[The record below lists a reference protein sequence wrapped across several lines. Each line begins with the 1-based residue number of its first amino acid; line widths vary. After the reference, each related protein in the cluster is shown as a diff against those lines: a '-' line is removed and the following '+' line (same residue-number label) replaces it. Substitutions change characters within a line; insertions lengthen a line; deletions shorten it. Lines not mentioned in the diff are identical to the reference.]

1 MKAYLI
7 ITTLAAVAIMV
18 ATQHSMELTLAAAA
32 LWILLM
38 MLLWILRRNME
49 VVSSSFSQTVSF
61 ANESPRVAPKSASS
75 GSAETFTG
83 LDSSVFARFRE
94 NLEQN
99 ERKQGNFTPAPED
112 EPTEVVSLKNKPVQP
127 EPEPVDA
134 DGFEQALATA
144 EQQPPPPKDRVTIRR
159 RNNSTAT
166 ERPRAQTLR
175 RHSDVGS
182 LYSLSKQRLSPQ
194 PEIPDST
201 EDLFSDA
208 YIPLPHQLQA
218 PTPAKEDLYDE
229 GLGKTLGHLAS
240 PDETRDEAEALLQ
253 MARSFARARNWQEA
267 KVSLD
272 NHLQLLQE
280 LKRTPQAEDLQLYV
294 KALIE
299 LGEIQQAAHHLDG
312 VRRQKDGLEGE
323 DLAHMVRD
331 VVEGLEQEQAWETM
345 IPLLQDLLNYARQ
358 QLDRNEMD
366 RIYDKLEQA
375 LEAIKD
381 EDRLVRTCHSHL
393 EIKRAIGD
401 VEGEERLLSK
411 LGRLHHRRGDKE
423 MANQLYQDTLRLR
436 NSMERAAY

>member
-7 ITTLAAVAIMV
+7 ITTLAAVAIVV

-38 MLLWILRRNME
+38 LLLWILRRNME
-49 VVSSSFSQTVSF
+49 VVSASFSQTVSF
-61 ANESPRVAPKSASS
+61 ANESPRVAPKPASS

-99 ERKQGNFTPAPED
+99 ERKQGNFVPAPED
-112 EPTEVVSLKNKPVQP
+112 DPTEVVNMKHQPVQA

-159 RNNSTAT
+159 RNNTAT

-182 LYSLSKQRLSPQ
+182 LYSLSKQRLSRQ

-229 GLGKTLGHLAS
+229 GLGKTLGHSAS

-323 DLAHMVRD
+323 DLARMVRD
-331 VVEGLEQEQAWETM
+331 VVEGLEKEQAWETM

-366 RIYDKLEQA
+366 RLYDKLEQA
-375 LEAIKD
+375 LEATKE
-381 EDRLVRTCHSHL
+381 EDRLVRICHSHL

-436 NSMERAAY
+436 SNMERAAY

>member
-7 ITTLAAVAIMV
+7 ITTLAAVAIVV

-32 LWILLM
+32 LWVLLM
-38 MLLWILRRNME
+38 LLLWILRRNME
-49 VVSSSFSQTVSF
+49 VVSASFSQTVSF
-61 ANESPRVAPKSASS
+61 ANESPRVAPKPAFS

-83 LDSSVFARFRE
+83 FDSSVFTRFRE

-99 ERKQGNFTPAPED
+99 ERKQGNFVPTPED
-112 EPTEVVSLKNKPVQP
+112 ETTEVVDLKHQPVQT

-134 DGFEQALATA
+134 AGFEQALATA
-144 EQQPPPPKDRVTIRR
+144 EQQSPPPKDRVTIRR
-159 RNNSTAT
+159 RNNTAT

-182 LYSLSKQRLSPQ
+182 LYSLSKQRPSQQ

-229 GLGKTLGHLAS
+229 GLGKTLGLSAS

-323 DLAHMVRD
+323 DLARMVRD
-331 VVEGLEQEQAWETM
+331 VVEGLEKEQAWETM

-366 RIYDKLEQA
+366 RLYDKLEQA
-375 LEAIKD
+375 LEATKE
-381 EDRLVRTCHSHL
+381 EDRLVRICHSHL

-436 NSMERAAY
+436 SNMERAAY

>member
-7 ITTLAAVAIMV
+7 ITTLAAVAIVV

-38 MLLWILRRNME
+38 LLLWILRRNME
-49 VVSSSFSQTVSF
+49 VVSASFSQTVSF
-61 ANESPRVAPKSASS
+61 ANESPRVAPKPASS

-83 LDSSVFARFRE
+83 FDSSVFARFRE

-99 ERKQGNFTPAPED
+99 ERKQGNFVPTPED
-112 EPTEVVSLKNKPVQP
+112 ETTEVVDLKHQPVQT

-144 EQQPPPPKDRVTIRR
+144 EQQSPPPKDRVTIRR
-159 RNNSTAT
+159 RNNTAT

-182 LYSLSKQRLSPQ
+182 LYSLSKQRPSQQ

-229 GLGKTLGHLAS
+229 GLGKTLGHSAS

-323 DLAHMVRD
+323 DLARMVRD
-331 VVEGLEQEQAWETM
+331 VVEGLEKEQAWETM

-366 RIYDKLEQA
+366 RLYDKLEQA
-375 LEAIKD
+375 LEATKE
-381 EDRLVRTCHSHL
+381 EDRLVRICHSHL

-436 NSMERAAY
+436 SNMERAAY

>member
-7 ITTLAAVAIMV
+7 ITTLAAVAIVV

-38 MLLWILRRNME
+38 LLLWILRSNME
-49 VVSSSFSQTVSF
+49 VVSASFSQTVSF
-61 ANESPRVAPKSASS
+61 ANEAPRMAPKPASS

-99 ERKQGNFTPAPED
+99 ERKQGNFVPTPED
-112 EPTEVVSLKNKPVQP
+112 EPTEVVNLKHQPVQA

-159 RNNSTAT
+159 RNNTAT

-182 LYSLSKQRLSPQ
+182 LYSLSKQRPSQQ

-229 GLGKTLGHLAS
+229 GLGKTLGHSAS

-323 DLAHMVRD
+323 DLARMVRD
-331 VVEGLEQEQAWETM
+331 VVEGLEKEQAWETM

-366 RIYDKLEQA
+366 RLYDKLEQA
-375 LEAIKD
+375 LEATKE
-381 EDRLVRTCHSHL
+381 EDRLVRICHSHL

-436 NSMERAAY
+436 SNMERAAY

>member
-7 ITTLAAVAIMV
+7 ITTLAAVAIVV

-38 MLLWILRRNME
+38 LLLWILRRNME
-49 VVSSSFSQTVSF
+49 VVSPSFSQTVSF
-61 ANESPRVAPKSASS
+61 ANESPRVAPKPASS
-75 GSAETFTG
+75 GSDETFTG

-99 ERKQGNFTPAPED
+99 ERKQGNFVPTPED
-112 EPTEVVSLKNKPVQP
+112 EPTEVVKLKHQPVQA

-159 RNNSTAT
+159 RNNTAT

-182 LYSLSKQRLSPQ
+182 LYSLSKQRLSRQ

-229 GLGKTLGHLAS
+229 GLGKTLGHSAS

-323 DLAHMVRD
+323 DLARMVRD
-331 VVEGLEQEQAWETM
+331 VVEGLEKEQAWETM

-366 RIYDKLEQA
+366 RLYDKLEHA
-375 LEAIKD
+375 LEATKE
-381 EDRLVRTCHSHL
+381 EDRLVRICHSHL

-436 NSMERAAY
+436 SNMERAAY

>member
-7 ITTLAAVAIMV
+7 ITTLAAVAIVV

-38 MLLWILRRNME
+38 LLLWILRRNME
-49 VVSSSFSQTVSF
+49 VVSPSFSQTVSF
-61 ANESPRVAPKSASS
+61 ANESPRVAPKPASS

-99 ERKQGNFTPAPED
+99 ERKQGNFVPAPEE
-112 EPTEVVSLKNKPVQP
+112 EPTEVVNLKHQPVQA

-159 RNNSTAT
+159 RNNTAT

-182 LYSLSKQRLSPQ
+182 LYSLSKQRLSRQ

-229 GLGKTLGHLAS
+229 GLGKTLGHSAS

-323 DLAHMVRD
+323 DLARMVRD
-331 VVEGLEQEQAWETM
+331 VVEGLEKEQAWETM

-366 RIYDKLEQA
+366 RLYDKLEHA
-375 LEAIKD
+375 LEATKE
-381 EDRLVRTCHSHL
+381 EDRLVRICHSHL

-436 NSMERAAY
+436 SNMERAAY

>member
-7 ITTLAAVAIMV
+7 ITTLAAVAIVV

-38 MLLWILRRNME
+38 LLLWILRRNME
-49 VVSSSFSQTVSF
+49 VVSASFSQTVSF
-61 ANESPRVAPKSASS
+61 ANESPRVAPKPASS

-99 ERKQGNFTPAPED
+99 ERKQGNFVPAPED
-112 EPTEVVSLKNKPVQP
+112 EPTEIVNLKHQPVQA

-144 EQQPPPPKDRVTIRR
+144 EQQPPTPKDRVTIRR
-159 RNNSTAT
+159 RNNTAT

-182 LYSLSKQRLSPQ
+182 LYSLSKQRPSQQ

-229 GLGKTLGHLAS
+229 GLGKTLGHSAS

-323 DLAHMVRD
+323 DLARMVRD
-331 VVEGLEQEQAWETM
+331 VVEGLEKEQAWETM

-366 RIYDKLEQA
+366 RLYDKLEQA
-375 LEAIKD
+375 LEATKE
-381 EDRLVRTCHSHL
+381 EDRLVRICHSHL

-436 NSMERAAY
+436 SNMERAAY

>member
-7 ITTLAAVAIMV
+7 ITTLAAVAIVV

-38 MLLWILRRNME
+38 LLLWILRRNME
-49 VVSSSFSQTVSF
+49 VVSPSFSQTVSF
-61 ANESPRVAPKSASS
+61 ANESPRVAPKPASS

-99 ERKQGNFTPAPED
+99 ERKQGNFVPVPED
-112 EPTEVVSLKNKPVQP
+112 EPTEVVNLKHQPVQA

-159 RNNSTAT
+159 RNNTAT

-182 LYSLSKQRLSPQ
+182 LYSLSKQRLSRQ

-229 GLGKTLGHLAS
+229 GLGKTLGHSAS

-323 DLAHMVRD
+323 DLARMVRD
-331 VVEGLEQEQAWETM
+331 VVEGLEKEQAWETM

-366 RIYDKLEQA
+366 RLYDKLEQA
-375 LEAIKD
+375 LEATKE
-381 EDRLVRTCHSHL
+381 EDRLVRICHSHL

-436 NSMERAAY
+436 SNMERAAY

>member
-7 ITTLAAVAIMV
+7 ITTLAAVAIVV

-38 MLLWILRRNME
+38 LLLWILRRNME
-49 VVSSSFSQTVSF
+49 VVSASFSQTVSF
-61 ANESPRVAPKSASS
+61 ANESPRVAPKPASS

-83 LDSSVFARFRE
+83 FDSSVFTRFRE

-99 ERKQGNFTPAPED
+99 ERKQGNFVPTPED
-112 EPTEVVSLKNKPVQP
+112 EPTEVVDLKHQPVQT

-144 EQQPPPPKDRVTIRR
+144 EQQSPPPKDRVTIRR
-159 RNNSTAT
+159 RNNTAT

-182 LYSLSKQRLSPQ
+182 LYSLSKQRPSQQ

-229 GLGKTLGHLAS
+229 GLGKTLGLSAS

-323 DLAHMVRD
+323 DLARMVRD

-366 RIYDKLEQA
+366 RLYDKLEQA
-375 LEAIKD
+375 LEATKE
-381 EDRLVRTCHSHL
+381 EDRLVRICHSHL

-436 NSMERAAY
+436 SNMERAAY

>member
-7 ITTLAAVAIMV
+7 ITTLAAVAIVV

-38 MLLWILRRNME
+38 LLLWILRRNME
-49 VVSSSFSQTVSF
+49 VVSASFSQTVSF
-61 ANESPRVAPKSASS
+61 ANESPRVAPKPASS

-83 LDSSVFARFRE
+83 FDSSVFTRFRE

-99 ERKQGNFTPAPED
+99 ERKQGNFVPTPED
-112 EPTEVVSLKNKPVQP
+112 ETTEVVDLKHQPVQT

-134 DGFEQALATA
+134 AGFEQALATA
-144 EQQPPPPKDRVTIRR
+144 EQQSPPPKDRVTIRR
-159 RNNSTAT
+159 RNNTAT

-182 LYSLSKQRLSPQ
+182 LYSLSKQRPSQQ

-229 GLGKTLGHLAS
+229 GLGKTLGHSAS

-323 DLAHMVRD
+323 DLARIVRD
-331 VVEGLEQEQAWETM
+331 VVEGLEKEQAWETM

-366 RIYDKLEQA
+366 RLYDKLEQA
-375 LEAIKD
+375 LEATKE
-381 EDRLVRTCHSHL
+381 EDRLVRICHSHL

-436 NSMERAAY
+436 SNMERAAY

>member
-1 MKAYLI
+1 MKAYLT

-18 ATQHSMELTLAAAA
+18 ATQHSIELALAAAA
-32 LWILLM
+32 LWSLLM
-38 MLLWILRRNME
+38 LLLWILRRNME
-49 VVSSSFSQTVSF
+49 VVSTNFSQAVSF
-61 ANESPRVAPKSASS
+61 ANEPLRAFPQPEPASN
-75 GSAETFTG
+75 FTG

-99 ERKQGNFTPAPED
+99 ERKQGNFIPEREN
-112 EPTEVVSLKNKPVQP
+112 EPTEVVNLKRQPVQP
-127 EPEPVDA
+127 EPDLEA
-134 DGFEQALATA
+134 DEFEQALVTA
-144 EQQPPPPKDRVTIRR
+144 EQQTAPPKDRVTIRR
-159 RNNSTAT
+159 RNNNTVT

-182 LYSLSKQRLSPQ
+182 IYSLSKQRLSQQ
-194 PEIPDST
+194 PEISDST

-208 YIPLPHQLQA
+208 YTPLPHQTQA

-229 GLGKTLGHLAS
+229 GLGKTLGHSAS
-240 PDETRDEAEALLQ
+240 IDETRDEAEALLQ

-280 LKRTPQAEDLQLYV
+280 LNRTPQAEDLQLYV

-323 DLAHMVRD
+323 DLARMTRD
-331 VVEGLEQEQAWETM
+331 VVEGLEREQAWETM
-345 IPLLQDLLNYARQ
+345 IPLLQDLLNYARL

-366 RIYDKLEQA
+366 RLYDKLEQT
-375 LEAIKD
+375 LEATKD

-423 MANQLYQDTLRLR
+423 IANQLYQDTLRLR

>member
-7 ITTLAAVAIMV
+7 ITTLAAVAIVV

-38 MLLWILRRNME
+38 LLLWILRRNME
-49 VVSSSFSQTVSF
+49 VVSPSFSQTVSF
-61 ANESPRVAPKSASS
+61 ANESPRVAPKPASS

-99 ERKQGNFTPAPED
+99 ERKQGNFVPAPED
-112 EPTEVVSLKNKPVQP
+112 EPTEVVNLKHQPVQA

-159 RNNSTAT
+159 RNNTAT

-182 LYSLSKQRLSPQ
+182 LYSLSKQRLSRQ

-229 GLGKTLGHLAS
+229 GLGKTLGHSAS

-323 DLAHMVRD
+323 DLARMVRD
-331 VVEGLEQEQAWETM
+331 VVEGLEKEQAWETM

-366 RIYDKLEQA
+366 RLYDKLEHA
-375 LEAIKD
+375 LEATKE
-381 EDRLVRTCHSHL
+381 EDRLVRICHSHL

-436 NSMERAAY
+436 SNMERAAY

>member
-7 ITTLAAVAIMV
+7 ITTLAAVAIVV

-38 MLLWILRRNME
+38 LLLWILRRNME
-49 VVSSSFSQTVSF
+49 VVSASFSQTVSF
-61 ANESPRVAPKSASS
+61 ANESPRVAPKPAFS

-99 ERKQGNFTPAPED
+99 ERKQGNFVPTPED
-112 EPTEVVSLKNKPVQP
+112 ETTEVVDLKHQPVQT

-144 EQQPPPPKDRVTIRR
+144 EQQSPPPKDRVTIRR
-159 RNNSTAT
+159 RNNTAT

-182 LYSLSKQRLSPQ
+182 LYSLSKQRPSQQ

-229 GLGKTLGHLAS
+229 GLGKTLGHSAS

-323 DLAHMVRD
+323 DLARIVRD
-331 VVEGLEQEQAWETM
+331 VVEGLEKEQAWETM

-366 RIYDKLEQA
+366 RLYDKLEQA
-375 LEAIKD
+375 LEATKE
-381 EDRLVRTCHSHL
+381 EDRLVRICHSHL

-436 NSMERAAY
+436 SNMERAAY

>member
-38 MLLWILRRNME
+38 MLLWILRRNTE
-49 VVSSSFSQTVSF
+49 VVSASFSQTASF
-61 ANESPRVAPKSASS
+61 ANESSRVALKSASS
-75 GSAETFTG
+75 RSPETFTG

-99 ERKQGNFTPAPED
+99 ERKQGNFAPAPKD
-112 EPTEVVSLKNKPVQP
+112 EPTEVVNLKHQTGQP
-127 EPEPVDA
+127 EPADA

-144 EQQPPPPKDRVTIRR
+144 AQQPPPPKDRVTIRR
-159 RNNSTAT
+159 RNHSTAT

-182 LYSLSKQRLSPQ
+182 LYSLSKQRLSQQ

-201 EDLFSDA
+201 EDLFSDV

-218 PTPAKEDLYDE
+218 PTPTKEDLYDE

-375 LEAIKD
+375 LEATKD

-393 EIKRAIGD
+393 EIKRVIGD
-401 VEGEERLLSK
+401 VEGEERLLNK

>member
-7 ITTLAAVAIMV
+7 ITTLAAVAIVV

-38 MLLWILRRNME
+38 LLLWILRRNME
-49 VVSSSFSQTVSF
+49 VVSASFSQTVSF
-61 ANESPRVAPKSASS
+61 ANESPGVAPKPASS

-99 ERKQGNFTPAPED
+99 ERKQGNFVPAPED
-112 EPTEVVSLKNKPVQP
+112 EPTEVVNLKHQPVQA

-159 RNNSTAT
+159 RNNTAT

-182 LYSLSKQRLSPQ
+182 LYSLSKQRLSRQ

-229 GLGKTLGHLAS
+229 GLGKTLGHSAS

-323 DLAHMVRD
+323 DLARMVRD
-331 VVEGLEQEQAWETM
+331 VVEGLEKEQAWETM

-366 RIYDKLEQA
+366 RLYDKLEQA
-375 LEAIKD
+375 LEATKE
-381 EDRLVRTCHSHL
+381 EDRLVRICHSHL

-436 NSMERAAY
+436 SNMERAAY

>member
-7 ITTLAAVAIMV
+7 ITTLAAVAIVV

-38 MLLWILRRNME
+38 LLLWILRSNME
-49 VVSSSFSQTVSF
+49 VVSASFSQTVSF
-61 ANESPRVAPKSASS
+61 ANESPRVAPKPASS

-99 ERKQGNFTPAPED
+99 ERKQGNFVPAPED
-112 EPTEVVSLKNKPVQP
+112 EPTEVVNLKHQPVQA

-159 RNNSTAT
+159 RNNTAT

-182 LYSLSKQRLSPQ
+182 LYSLSKQRLSRQ

-229 GLGKTLGHLAS
+229 GLGKTLGHSAS

-323 DLAHMVRD
+323 DLARMVRD
-331 VVEGLEQEQAWETM
+331 VVEGLEKEQAWETM

-366 RIYDKLEQA
+366 RLYDKLEQA
-375 LEAIKD
+375 LEATKE
-381 EDRLVRTCHSHL
+381 EDRLVRICHSHL

-436 NSMERAAY
+436 SNMERAAY

>member
-7 ITTLAAVAIMV
+7 ITTLAAVAIVV

-32 LWILLM
+32 LWVLLM
-38 MLLWILRRNME
+38 LLLWILRRNME
-49 VVSSSFSQTVSF
+49 VVSASFSQTVSF
-61 ANESPRVAPKSASS
+61 ANESPRVAPKPAFS

-83 LDSSVFARFRE
+83 FDSSVFTRFRE

-99 ERKQGNFTPAPED
+99 ERKQGNFVPTPED
-112 EPTEVVSLKNKPVQP
+112 EPTEVVDLKHQPVQT

-144 EQQPPPPKDRVTIRR
+144 EQQSPPPKDRVTIRR
-159 RNNSTAT
+159 RNNTAT

-182 LYSLSKQRLSPQ
+182 LYSLSKQRPSQQ

-229 GLGKTLGHLAS
+229 GLGKTLGLSAS

-323 DLAHMVRD
+323 DLARIVRD
-331 VVEGLEQEQAWETM
+331 VVEGLEKEQAWETM

-366 RIYDKLEQA
+366 RLYDKLEQA
-375 LEAIKD
+375 LEATKE
-381 EDRLVRTCHSHL
+381 EDRLVRICHSHL

-436 NSMERAAY
+436 SNMERAAY

>member
-7 ITTLAAVAIMV
+7 ITTLAAVAIVV

-38 MLLWILRRNME
+38 LLLWILRRNME
-49 VVSSSFSQTVSF
+49 VVFTNFSQTVSF
-61 ANESPRVAPKSASS
+61 ANESPRVIPKSAPS
-75 GSAETFTG
+75 GSAETFTS

-99 ERKQGNFTPAPED
+99 ERKQGNFVPVPED
-112 EPTEVVSLKNKPVQP
+112 EPTKVVNLKRQPVQT

-159 RNNSTAT
+159 RNNTAI

-175 RHSDVGS
+175 RHSDIGS
-182 LYSLSKQRLSPQ
+182 LYSLSKQRLSRQ

-229 GLGKTLGHLAS
+229 GLGKTLGHSAS

-312 VRRQKDGLEGE
+312 VRRQKEGLEGE
-323 DLAHMVRD
+323 DLARMVRD
-331 VVEGLEQEQAWETM
+331 VVEGLEKEQAWETM

-366 RIYDKLEQA
+366 RLYDKLEQA
-375 LEAIKD
+375 LETTKE

-436 NSMERAAY
+436 NSMERADY

>member
-38 MLLWILRRNME
+38 MLLWILRRNTE
-49 VVSSSFSQTVSF
+49 VVSASFSQTASF
-61 ANESPRVAPKSASS
+61 ANESPRVAPKSVSS
-75 GSAETFTG
+75 RSTETFTG

-99 ERKQGNFTPAPED
+99 ERKQGNFAPAPKD
-112 EPTEVVSLKNKPVQP
+112 EPTEVVNLKRQTEQP
-127 EPEPVDA
+127 EPA

-159 RNNSTAT
+159 RNHSTTT

-182 LYSLSKQRLSPQ
+182 LYSLSKQRLSQQ

-201 EDLFSDA
+201 EDLFSDV

-218 PTPAKEDLYDE
+218 PTPTKEDLYDE

-375 LEAIKD
+375 LEATKD

-393 EIKRAIGD
+393 EIKRVIGD
-401 VEGEERLLSK
+401 VEGEERLLNK

>member
-7 ITTLAAVAIMV
+7 ITTLAAVAIVV
-18 ATQHSMELTLAAAA
+18 ATQHSMELTLAAAI

-38 MLLWILRRNME
+38 ILLWILRRNME

-61 ANESPRVAPKSASS
+61 ANESPRVAPKPAFS

-83 LDSSVFARFRE
+83 FDSSVFTRFRE

-99 ERKQGNFTPAPED
+99 ERKQGNFVPTPED
-112 EPTEVVSLKNKPVQP
+112 ETTEVVDLKHQPVQT

-144 EQQPPPPKDRVTIRR
+144 EQQSPPPKDRVTIRR
-159 RNNSTAT
+159 RNNTAT

-182 LYSLSKQRLSPQ
+182 LYSLSKQRPSQQ

-229 GLGKTLGHLAS
+229 GLGKTLGHSAS

-323 DLAHMVRD
+323 DLARIVRD
-331 VVEGLEQEQAWETM
+331 VVEGLEKEQAWETM

-366 RIYDKLEQA
+366 RLYDKLEQA
-375 LEAIKD
+375 LEATKE
-381 EDRLVRTCHSHL
+381 EDRLVRICHSHL

-436 NSMERAAY
+436 SNMERAAY

>member
-7 ITTLAAVAIMV
+7 ITTLAAVAIVV

-38 MLLWILRRNME
+38 LLLWILRRNME
-49 VVSSSFSQTVSF
+49 VVSASFSQTVSF
-61 ANESPRVAPKSASS
+61 ANESPRVVPKPASS

-83 LDSSVFARFRE
+83 FDSSVFTRFRE

-99 ERKQGNFTPAPED
+99 ERKQGNFVPTPED
-112 EPTEVVSLKNKPVQP
+112 ETTEVVDLKHQPVQT

-144 EQQPPPPKDRVTIRR
+144 EQQSPPPKDRVTIRR
-159 RNNSTAT
+159 RNNTAT

-182 LYSLSKQRLSPQ
+182 LYSLSKQRPSQQ

-229 GLGKTLGHLAS
+229 GLGKTLGLSAS

-323 DLAHMVRD
+323 DLARIVRD
-331 VVEGLEQEQAWETM
+331 VVEGLEKEQAWETM

-366 RIYDKLEQA
+366 RLYDKLEQA
-375 LEAIKD
+375 LEATKE
-381 EDRLVRTCHSHL
+381 EDRLVRICHSHL

-436 NSMERAAY
+436 SNMERAAY

>member
-7 ITTLAAVAIMV
+7 ITTLAAVAIVV

-38 MLLWILRRNME
+38 LLLWILRRNME
-49 VVSSSFSQTVSF
+49 VVSASFSQTVSF
-61 ANESPRVAPKSASS
+61 ANESPRVAPKPASS

-83 LDSSVFARFRE
+83 FDSSVFTRFRE

-99 ERKQGNFTPAPED
+99 ERKQGNFVPTPED
-112 EPTEVVSLKNKPVQP
+112 ETTEVVDLKHQPVQT

-144 EQQPPPPKDRVTIRR
+144 EQQSPPPKDRVTIRR
-159 RNNSTAT
+159 RNNTAT

-182 LYSLSKQRLSPQ
+182 LYSLSKQRPSQQ

-229 GLGKTLGHLAS
+229 GLGKTLGLSAS

-323 DLAHMVRD
+323 DLARMVRD
-331 VVEGLEQEQAWETM
+331 VVEGLEKEQAWETM

-358 QLDRNEMD
+358 QLDRSEMD
-366 RIYDKLEQA
+366 RLYDKLEQA
-375 LEAIKD
+375 LEATKE
-381 EDRLVRTCHSHL
+381 EDRLVRICHSHL

-436 NSMERAAY
+436 SNMERAAY

>member
-7 ITTLAAVAIMV
+7 ITTLAAVAIVV

-38 MLLWILRRNME
+38 LLLWILRRNME
-49 VVSSSFSQTVSF
+49 VVSASFSQTVSF
-61 ANESPRVAPKSASS
+61 ANESPRVAPKPASS

-83 LDSSVFARFRE
+83 FDSSVFARFRE

-99 ERKQGNFTPAPED
+99 ERKQGNFVPTPED
-112 EPTEVVSLKNKPVQP
+112 ETTEVVDLKHQPVQT

-144 EQQPPPPKDRVTIRR
+144 EQQSPPPKDRVTIRR
-159 RNNSTAT
+159 RNNTAT

-182 LYSLSKQRLSPQ
+182 LYSLSKQRPSQQ

-229 GLGKTLGHLAS
+229 GLGKTLGLSAS

-323 DLAHMVRD
+323 DLARMVRD
-331 VVEGLEQEQAWETM
+331 VVEGLEKEQAWETM

-366 RIYDKLEQA
+366 RLYDKLEQA
-375 LEAIKD
+375 LEATKE
-381 EDRLVRTCHSHL
+381 EDRLVRICHSHL

-436 NSMERAAY
+436 SNMERAAY

>member
-7 ITTLAAVAIMV
+7 ITTLAAVAIVV

-38 MLLWILRRNME
+38 LLLWILRRNME
-49 VVSSSFSQTVSF
+49 VVSASFSQTVSF
-61 ANESPRVAPKSASS
+61 ANESPRVALKPASS

-83 LDSSVFARFRE
+83 FDSSVFTRFRE

-99 ERKQGNFTPAPED
+99 ERKQGNFVPTPED
-112 EPTEVVSLKNKPVQP
+112 EPTEVVDLKHQPVQT

-144 EQQPPPPKDRVTIRR
+144 EQQSPPPKDRVTIRR
-159 RNNSTAT
+159 RNNTAT

-182 LYSLSKQRLSPQ
+182 LYSLSKQRPSQQ

-229 GLGKTLGHLAS
+229 GLGKTLGHSAS

-323 DLAHMVRD
+323 DLARIVRD
-331 VVEGLEQEQAWETM
+331 VVEGLEKEQAWETM

-366 RIYDKLEQA
+366 RLYDKLEQA
-375 LEAIKD
+375 LEATKE
-381 EDRLVRTCHSHL
+381 EDRLVRICHSHL

-436 NSMERAAY
+436 SNMERAAY

>member
-7 ITTLAAVAIMV
+7 ITTLAAVAIVV

-38 MLLWILRRNME
+38 LLLWILRRNME
-49 VVSSSFSQTVSF
+49 VVSASFSQTVSF
-61 ANESPRVAPKSASS
+61 ANESPRVAPKPASS

-83 LDSSVFARFRE
+83 FDSSVFTRFRE

-99 ERKQGNFTPAPED
+99 ERKQGNFVPTPED
-112 EPTEVVSLKNKPVQP
+112 ETTEVVDLKHQPVQT

-144 EQQPPPPKDRVTIRR
+144 EQQSPPPKDRVTIRR
-159 RNNSTAT
+159 RNNTAT

-182 LYSLSKQRLSPQ
+182 LYSLSKQRPSQQ

-229 GLGKTLGHLAS
+229 GLGKTLGLSAS

-323 DLAHMVRD
+323 DLARMVRD

-366 RIYDKLEQA
+366 RLYDKLEQA
-375 LEAIKD
+375 LEATKE
-381 EDRLVRTCHSHL
+381 EDRLVRICHSHL

-436 NSMERAAY
+436 SNMERAAY

>member
-7 ITTLAAVAIMV
+7 ITTLAAVAIVV

-32 LWILLM
+32 LWVLLM
-38 MLLWILRRNME
+38 LLLWILRRNME
-49 VVSSSFSQTVSF
+49 VVSASFSQTVSF
-61 ANESPRVAPKSASS
+61 ANESPRVAPKPASS

-83 LDSSVFARFRE
+83 FDSSVFTRFRE

-99 ERKQGNFTPAPED
+99 ERKQGNFVPTPED
-112 EPTEVVSLKNKPVQP
+112 ETTEVVDLKHQPVQT

-144 EQQPPPPKDRVTIRR
+144 EQQSPPPKDRVTIRR
-159 RNNSTAT
+159 RNNTAT

-182 LYSLSKQRLSPQ
+182 LYSLSKQRPSQQ

-229 GLGKTLGHLAS
+229 GLGKTLGLSAS

-323 DLAHMVRD
+323 DLARIVRD
-331 VVEGLEQEQAWETM
+331 VVEGLEKEQAWETM

-366 RIYDKLEQA
+366 RLYDKLEQA
-375 LEAIKD
+375 LEATKE
-381 EDRLVRTCHSHL
+381 EDRLVRICHSHL

-436 NSMERAAY
+436 SNMERAAY

>member
-7 ITTLAAVAIMV
+7 ITTLAAVAIVV

-38 MLLWILRRNME
+38 LLLWILRRNME
-49 VVSSSFSQTVSF
+49 VVSASFSQTVSF
-61 ANESPRVAPKSASS
+61 ANESPRVAPKPAFS

-83 LDSSVFARFRE
+83 FDSSVFTRFRE

-99 ERKQGNFTPAPED
+99 ERKQGNFVPTPED
-112 EPTEVVSLKNKPVQP
+112 ETTEVVDLKHQPVQT

-144 EQQPPPPKDRVTIRR
+144 EQQSPPPKDRVTIRR
-159 RNNSTAT
+159 RNNTAT

-182 LYSLSKQRLSPQ
+182 LYSLSKQRPSQQ

-229 GLGKTLGHLAS
+229 GLGKTLGHSAS

-323 DLAHMVRD
+323 DLARIVRD
-331 VVEGLEQEQAWETM
+331 VVEGLEKEQAWETM

-366 RIYDKLEQA
+366 RLYDKLEQA
-375 LEAIKD
+375 LEATKE
-381 EDRLVRTCHSHL
+381 EDRLVRICHSHL

-436 NSMERAAY
+436 SNMERAAY

>member
-7 ITTLAAVAIMV
+7 ITTLAAVAIVV

-38 MLLWILRRNME
+38 LLLWILRRNME
-49 VVSSSFSQTVSF
+49 VVSASFSQTVSF
-61 ANESPRVAPKSASS
+61 ANESPRVAPKPAFS

-83 LDSSVFARFRE
+83 FDSSVFTRFRE

-99 ERKQGNFTPAPED
+99 ERKQGNFVPTPED
-112 EPTEVVSLKNKPVQP
+112 EPTEVVNLKHQPVQT

-144 EQQPPPPKDRVTIRR
+144 EQQSPPPKDRVTIRR
-159 RNNSTAT
+159 RNNTAT

-182 LYSLSKQRLSPQ
+182 LYSLSKQRPSQQ

-229 GLGKTLGHLAS
+229 GLGKTLGHSAS

-323 DLAHMVRD
+323 DLARIVRD
-331 VVEGLEQEQAWETM
+331 VVEGLEKEQAWETM

-358 QLDRNEMD
+358 QLDRSEMD
-366 RIYDKLEQA
+366 RLYDKLEQA
-375 LEAIKD
+375 LEATKE
-381 EDRLVRTCHSHL
+381 EDRLVRICHSHL

-436 NSMERAAY
+436 SNMERAAY

>member
-7 ITTLAAVAIMV
+7 ITTLAAVAIVV

-38 MLLWILRRNME
+38 LLLWILRRNME
-49 VVSSSFSQTVSF
+49 VVFTNFSQTVSF
-61 ANESPRVAPKSASS
+61 ANESPRVIPKSASS
-75 GSAETFTG
+75 GSAETFTS

-99 ERKQGNFTPAPED
+99 ERKQGNFVPVPED
-112 EPTEVVSLKNKPVQP
+112 EPTKVVNLKRQPVQT

-159 RNNSTAT
+159 RNNTAI

-175 RHSDVGS
+175 RHSDIGS
-182 LYSLSKQRLSPQ
+182 LYSLSKQRLSRQ

-229 GLGKTLGHLAS
+229 GLGKTLGHSAS

-323 DLAHMVRD
+323 DLARMVRD
-331 VVEGLEQEQAWETM
+331 VVEGLEKEQAWETM

-366 RIYDKLEQA
+366 RLYDKLEQA
-375 LEAIKD
+375 LETTKE

-436 NSMERAAY
+436 NSMERADY

>member
-32 LWILLM
+32 LWVLLM
-38 MLLWILRRNME
+38 LLLWILRRNME
-49 VVSSSFSQTVSF
+49 VVSASFSQTVSF
-61 ANESPRVAPKSASS
+61 ANESPRVAPKPASS

-83 LDSSVFARFRE
+83 FDSSVFTRFRE

-99 ERKQGNFTPAPED
+99 ERKQGNFVPTPED
-112 EPTEVVSLKNKPVQP
+112 ETTEVVDLKHQPVQT

-144 EQQPPPPKDRVTIRR
+144 EQQSPPPKDRVTIRR
-159 RNNSTAT
+159 RNNTAT

-182 LYSLSKQRLSPQ
+182 LYSLSKQRPSQQ

-229 GLGKTLGHLAS
+229 GLGKTLGLSAS

-299 LGEIQQAAHHLDG
+299 LREIQQAAHHLDG

-323 DLAHMVRD
+323 DLARMVRD
-331 VVEGLEQEQAWETM
+331 VVEGLEKEQAWETM

-366 RIYDKLEQA
+366 RLYDKLEQA
-375 LEAIKD
+375 LEATKE
-381 EDRLVRTCHSHL
+381 EDRLVRICHSHL

-436 NSMERAAY
+436 SNMERAAY

>member
-7 ITTLAAVAIMV
+7 ITTLAAVAIVV

-38 MLLWILRRNME
+38 LLLWILRRNME
-49 VVSSSFSQTVSF
+49 VVSASFSQTVSF
-61 ANESPRVAPKSASS
+61 ANESPRVAPKPASS

-99 ERKQGNFTPAPED
+99 ERKQGNFVPAPED
-112 EPTEVVSLKNKPVQP
+112 EPTEIVNLKHQPVQA

-134 DGFEQALATA
+134 DRFEQALATA

-159 RNNSTAT
+159 RNNTAT

-182 LYSLSKQRLSPQ
+182 LYSLSKQRPSQQ

-229 GLGKTLGHLAS
+229 GLGKTLGHSAS

-323 DLAHMVRD
+323 DLARMVRD
-331 VVEGLEQEQAWETM
+331 VVEGLEKEQAWETM

-366 RIYDKLEQA
+366 RLYDKLEQA
-375 LEAIKD
+375 LEATKE
-381 EDRLVRTCHSHL
+381 EDRLVRICHSHL

-436 NSMERAAY
+436 SNMERAAY

>member
-7 ITTLAAVAIMV
+7 ITTLAAVAIVV

-38 MLLWILRRNME
+38 LLLWILRRNME
-49 VVSSSFSQTVSF
+49 VVFTNFSQTVSF
-61 ANESPRVAPKSASS
+61 ANKSPRVTPKSASS
-75 GSAETFTG
+75 GSAETFTS

-99 ERKQGNFTPAPED
+99 ERKQGNFVPVPED
-112 EPTEVVSLKNKPVQP
+112 EPTKVVNLKRQPVQT

-159 RNNSTAT
+159 RNNTAI

-175 RHSDVGS
+175 RHSDIGS
-182 LYSLSKQRLSPQ
+182 LYSLSKQRLSRQ

-229 GLGKTLGHLAS
+229 GLGKTLGHSAS

-323 DLAHMVRD
+323 DLARMVRD
-331 VVEGLEQEQAWETM
+331 VVEGLEKEQAWETM

-366 RIYDKLEQA
+366 RLYDKLEQA
-375 LEAIKD
+375 LETTKE

-423 MANQLYQDTLRLR
+423 IANQLYQDTLRLR
-436 NSMERAAY
+436 NSMERADY